1 MEITTFLATLR
12 KRWYIPALFLAVA
25 AIGMFLY
32 HRLTDMQ
39 TAQAT
44 VAVLDPLAAKAG
56 AAGYQEAQVTFDAVV
71 KSNQLAQRVGTRL
84 GIPGGLV
91 SKRLSAS
98 VIPTLSTFNA
108 SPLYSVKGQ
117 GTTKAEA
124 IRLTNAAITEARL
137 LYIELNTANPEEVRR
152 AMKPELDRLQTELA
166 QARRD
171 YDAFTATNNTA
182 NLPGLVDRQMNLV
195 SSLQQSLAQTRAA
208 EGAAGIKNGRNS
220 QALAK
225 ELAKQQAQLDDLN
238 AKESQFRNL
247 SFSLQL
253 AQDRVTQY
261 SQAEQATIIGEHLPV
276 QVQVKILDTASIQS
290 PFFFLAITYATAV
303 LLALLVGMS
312 VIYVM
317 GLRQKPY
324 QTADEL
330 ARMFGT
336 PVLVR
341 VPRISA

>member
-1 MEITTFLATLR
+1 
-12 KRWYIPALFLAVA
+12 
-25 AIGMFLY
+25 
-32 HRLTDMQ
+32 
-39 TAQAT
+39 
-44 VAVLDPLAAKAG
+44 
-56 AAGYQEAQVTFDAVV
+56 
-71 KSNQLAQRVGTRL
+71 
-84 GIPGGLV
+84 
-91 SKRLSAS
+91 
-98 VIPTLSTFNA
+98 
-108 SPLYSVKGQ
+108 
-117 GTTKAEA
+117 
-124 IRLTNAAITEARL
+124 
-137 LYIELNTANPEEVRR
+137 
-152 AMKPELDRLQTELA
+152 
-166 QARRD
+166 
-171 YDAFTATNNTA
+171 
-182 NLPGLVDRQMNLV
+182 MNLV